1 MNFNVFW
8 EALGGPRVTQN
19 ASKNDATNHQKK
31 RWKNRDARHGTDA
44 GFFGWGREVPSKV
57 PAGSRPG
64 TGKQA
69 PGLQRQG
76 NRPQGYRKPV

>member
-19 ASKNDATNHQKK
+19 ASKNDANNHQEI
-31 RWKNRDARHGTDA
+31 RWKNRDAGHAGHA
-44 GFFGWGREVPSKV
+44 GFFGCGRGVPSKV
-57 PAGSRPG
+57 TVGSRPG

-69 PGLQRQG
+69 PGLQETRV
-76 NRPQGYRKPV
+76 KTL

>member
-19 ASKNDATNHQKK
+19 ASKNDAKNHQKK
-31 RWKNRDARHGTDA
+31 QWKNRDARHA
-44 GFFGWGREVPSKV
+44 RHARFFGWGRGVPYKI

-64 TGKQA
+64 TGK
-69 PGLQRQG
+69 
-76 NRPQGYRKPV
+76 